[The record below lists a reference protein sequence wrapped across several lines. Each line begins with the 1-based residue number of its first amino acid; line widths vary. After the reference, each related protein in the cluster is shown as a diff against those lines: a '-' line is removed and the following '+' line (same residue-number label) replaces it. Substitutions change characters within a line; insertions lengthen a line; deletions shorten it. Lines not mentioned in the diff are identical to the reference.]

1 MILFLSL
8 MTLLLQACLSDQ
20 ASVQDS
26 LQQLQALGE
35 QLKSQVDASSS
46 AALQSDHLSLTHR
59 LATLEH
65 GLHRQQEVLQVGW
78 KGNGGTVSYVQRQCM
93 TMVGRHFCTLTV
105 SVRLF
110 SVWISGL

>member
-1 MILFLSL
+1 MLVCTVIIFLICLSL
-8 MTLLLQACLSDQ
+8 IILLVQECLSEQ
-20 ASVQDS
+20 ASVQQS

-65 GLHRQQEVLQVGW
+65 ALHRQQEVLQVGW
-78 KGNGGTVSYVQRQCM
+78 
-93 TMVGRHFCTLTV
+93 
-105 SVRLF
+105 
-110 SVWISGL
+110 